1 MRKRMGLLVC
11 ACMMALGASGEGVG
25 MIAVKAA
32 QTGEKIP
39 ITITA
44 GSGGYIY
51 TGQPQHHPFYR
62 MNVPLAPGDRIS
74 VTVAGEATYVSDAGA
89 NRITEV
95 QIMHD
100 DVEGATD
107 VTGNYEINRVD
118 GRITIEPTFLMITAN
133 GNTAPYNGT
142 PLLPQLTDGLPYQI
156 TDGGL
161 IAGERI
167 TQLLVTG
174 SQTEQGESDST
185 VDLSSLRIQNGT
197 DRDTTE
203 NYMVMIEPGRLIV
216 TEAVAPEPELEPE
229 PEPEPVPEPE
239 PEPVPVV
246 EPEPDVVKEPEV
258 VLVPERDSQSSGET
272 ASEPVKKPDTV
283 KKTEP
288 VAATEEKSISENQTV
303 SGQEIIQISDPEK
316 KKNTHVPFPKPSRA
330 NRDEQKDRDE
340 ITTVDAEPEVM
351 EESDIT
357 DGPDL
362 IEKEERKGELV
373 TNEQAE
379 GWRIWYTF
387 LWLLLL
393 LLILI
398 AVDQIRR
405 KIKREREKQVNQSE
419 MN

>member
-32 QTGEKIP
+32 QMGEKIP

-62 MNVPLAPGDRIS
+62 MNSPLAPGDRIS

-100 DVEGATD
+100 DGEGETD

-118 GRITIEPTFLMITAN
+118 GRITIEPTFLMITVN
-133 GNTAPYNGT
+133 GNTAPYNGEA
-142 PLLPQLTDGLPYQI
+142 LLPQLTDGLPYQI

-161 IAGERI
+161 IDGERI
-167 TQLLVTG
+167 TQLLVIG

-185 VDLSSLRIQNGT
+185 ADLLSIRIQNVT

-203 NYMVMIEPGRLIV
+203 NYMVMTEPGRLIV
-216 TEAVAPEPELEPE
+216 TEAV
-229 PEPEPVPEPE
+229 VPEPE
-239 PEPVPVV
+239 PETEPL
-246 EPEPDVVKEPEV
+246 PEPKPDPLPEVELEPNVVPEPEV

-362 IEKEERKGELV
+362 IEKEEEKGELV

-393 LLILI
+393 LWILI
-398 AVDQIRR
+398 AVGQIRR